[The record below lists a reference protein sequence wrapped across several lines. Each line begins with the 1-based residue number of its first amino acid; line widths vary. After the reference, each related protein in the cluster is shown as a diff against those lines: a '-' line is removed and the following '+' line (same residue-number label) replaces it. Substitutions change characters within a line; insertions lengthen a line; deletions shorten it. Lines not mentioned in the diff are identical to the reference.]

1 MLHILK
7 RAALGFLLLALGGA
21 ALADRPGTAG
31 EASALVKKTI
41 VHLKKHGRD
50 KTLQAASHP
59 SATFVDRDLYVSV
72 YDLDGKVL
80 AHGSNP
86 KLVGVNVANLRDAND
101 KYFIKDI
108 LAKAAGAGSGWVDYK
123 WVDPVTRTL
132 RDKSVYVEKADG
144 LIIAAGYYKD

>member
-1 MLHILK
+1 MIHILK
-7 RAALGFLLLALGGA
+7 RAVFGLLLLCLSGA
-21 ALADRPGTAG
+21 ALADRPSTAE

-41 VHLKKHGRD
+41 AYLKKNGQD

-59 SATFVDRDLYVSV
+59 STTFVDRDLYVSV

-108 LAKAAGAGSGWVDYK
+108 LAVAAAAGNGWVDYK
-123 WVDPVTRTL
+123 WVDPVSKNL
-132 RDKSVYVEKADG
+132 RDKSVYVEKTG
-144 LIIAAGYYKD
+144 GMIIAAGYYKN

>member
-1 MLHILK
+1 MIPILK
-7 RAALGFLLLALGGA
+7 RAMLGLLLAAVSGA
-21 ALADRPGTAG
+21 ALADRPSTAG

-41 VHLKKHGRD
+41 AHLKKHGKD
-50 KTLQAASHP
+50 KTLRAASHP

-86 KLVGVNVANLRDAND
+86 KLVGVNVAMLRDAND

-123 WVDPVTRTL
+123 WVDPVTKTL
-132 RDKSVYVEKADG
+132 RDKSVYVEKADD
-144 LIIAAGYYKD
+144 LIVAAGYYRN